1 VSTAGACPLDAGG
14 ATVAVADVSG
24 RTEQVMA
31 NLRVALQAA
40 GADPIDVMTAT
51 VYVATPATGG
61 PARGVG
67 SRQPALR
74 RPRHPSTLL
83 GVRVLGYRDQLV
95 EIQAVAARA

>member
-1 VSTAGACPLDAGG
+1 VFTAGACRLDAGG

-40 GADPIDVMTAT
+40 GADLIDVMKAT

-61 PARGVG
+61 PARGVV
-67 SRQPALR
+67 R
-74 RPRHPSTLL
+74 RPAVRRRRHPSTLL
-83 GVRVLGYRDQLV
+83 GVSVLGDRDQLV
-95 EIQAVAARA
+95 EIQAVAART